1 MTSQLREGDL
11 FFLGILRAAR
21 MLTRFFDDGLRSV
34 GLTCGQFSILASVYS
49 AQSIS
54 MKPLATRLAMD
65 RTTLTA
71 ALKALQRE
79 RLVSTAADANDRR
92 RRMISITAS
101 GRKRLLRALPIWAEK
116 CRVLAEILQDEDWFQ
131 DVQTIGYALA
141 SSTGS
146 SGVH

>member
-1 MTSQLREGDL
+1 MTSQLHEGDL
-11 FFLGILRAAR
+11 FFLGILRASR

-34 GLTCGQFSILASVYS
+34 GLTCGQFCILASVYS

-54 MKPLATRLAMD
+54 MKPLAKRLAMD

-79 RLVSTAADANDRR
+79 RLVSAAADTNDCR

-101 GRKRLLRALPIWAEK
+101 GRRKLFRALPIWAEK
-116 CRVLAEILQDEDWFQ
+116 CRVLAKILRDESWLED
-131 DVQTIGYALA
+131 DPTIGFVLA
-141 SSTGS
+141 RGKES
-146 SGVH
+146 SGLH